1 MTQRIILTGFMG
13 TGKTTVGR
21 LVAAKMGLPFVDL
34 DEAICHRV
42 GQNITEIFA
51 QKGEAAFREIESQ
64 VLREIL
70 SQNEVVLATG
80 GGTLLSDDN
89 RKLCEQSGTVVCLTC
104 DLEVLQRRLNDK
116 EVAYRPLLTNDDPK
130 RTLVELWERRREV
143 YRKIFWQ
150 VDTSGKSPQQI
161 ADTIIGLVS
170 ASIVDLS
177 YPDGVCKIL
186 VGRRLFSLLDILLN
200 SFGLSNTVRIAV
212 ISNHTIAALHG
223 EPLIAELRRFGYTP
237 YLIAIPDGEEY
248 KNLETVADLYDRL
261 LEAHIDRGDLVIALG
276 GGVIGDIVGFVASTY
291 MRGLPLIQIPTSL
304 LAMVDASIGGK
315 TGLDLPKGKN
325 LIGTFKRPL
334 AVLVDPEYLDTLPRS
349 EFLSGMA
356 EVIKHAVIADPLL
369 FSWLERGPQGF
380 WMDENLLL
388 RAVAVKVNVVQAD
401 PYENGLRA
409 ILNFGHTIGH
419 ALETLSGYT
428 IRHGE
433 AVSVG
438 MAVESKLAEQLGI
451 LSSMEAERIIDLINR
466 WTLPVYHPLLEDGDR
481 ILSVIRYDKKHRQG
495 KLRWA
500 LPYQIGKVDLVSGV
514 DDRLIK
520 QAISSHREAVH
531 AG

>member
-34 DEAICHRV
+34 DEAICHRI

-70 SQNEVVLATG
+70 SQDEIVLATG

-89 RKLCEQSGTVVCLTC
+89 RRLCEQAGTVVCLTC
-104 DLEVLQRRLNDK
+104 DPEVLQQRLDDG
-116 EVAYRPLLTNDDPK
+116 EITYRPLLMGDNPK
-130 RTLVELWERRREV
+130 EALVELWKRRREV
-143 YRKIFWQ
+143 YRKVFWQ
-150 VDTSGKSPQQI
+150 VDTSNKSPQQV
-161 ADTIIGLVS
+161 ANTIISLVS
-170 ASIVDLS
+170 ASVVDLG

-186 VGRRLFSLLDILLN
+186 VGRRLLPLLDTLLN
-200 SFGLSNTVRIAV
+200 SFGFSNAVRIAV
-212 ISNHTIAALHG
+212 VSNHTIAALHG
-223 EPLIAELRRFGYTP
+223 EPLLDELWRLGYTP
-237 YLIAIPDGEEY
+237 HLITIPDGEEY
-248 KNLETVADLYDRL
+248 KNLDTVVGLYDRL
-261 LEAHIDRGDLVIALG
+261 LEVHIDRGDLIIALG

-325 LIGTFKRPL
+325 LVGTFKRPL

-356 EVIKHAVIADPLL
+356 EVIKHAVVADPLL
-369 FSWLERGPQGF
+369 FSWLESGPQNVWVG
-380 WMDENLLL
+380 ENLLL
-388 RAVAVKVNVVQAD
+388 RAVSVKVNVVQAD

-419 ALETLSGYT
+419 ALETLSNYM

-433 AVSVG
+433 AVSTG
-438 MAVESKLAEQLGI
+438 MAVETRLAEHIGLIASG
-451 LSSMEAERIIDLINR
+451 EAGRIIRLIEQ
-466 WTLPVYHPLLEDGDR
+466 WSLPIYHPLLER
-481 ILSVIRYDKKHRQG
+481 EELFSVIRYDKKHKQG

-500 LPYQIGKVDLVSGV
+500 LPSRIGEI
-514 DDRLIK
+514 RLISDIDERSVR
-520 QAISSHREAVH
+520 QAISSLKEAVN
-531 AG
+531 AE